1 MFLPMKNVQGVS
13 GLVENRNENKNK
25 KNEPEK

>member
-13 GLVENRNENKNK
+13 GLVENQNENKNK